1 MIFNK
6 VFFLKFFLYN
16 FLKIQSDLVFVC
28 WGTLKG
34 DNPLSNTNLHF
45 WVMSFE
51 RNFNDIYFWEPMTN
65 KKYIL
70 KNRVVYP
77 DMLKKFFKGQ
87 YNSEED
93 IFNELRK
100 KRKKKIDNL
109 DDEKSIKFIYII
121 KKIFRGEKK

>member
-1 MIFNK
+1 
-6 VFFLKFFLYN
+6 
-16 FLKIQSDLVFVC
+16 
-28 WGTLKG
+28 
-34 DNPLSNTNLHF
+34 
-45 WVMSFE
+45 MSFE

-77 DMLKKFFKGQ
+77 DMLKKFFKGT
-87 YNSEED
+87 YEREED

-109 DDEKSIKFIYII
+109 DDEKSINLKFLKLSIHNY
-121 KKIFRGEKK
+121 FNYF

>member
-1 MIFNK
+1 
-6 VFFLKFFLYN
+6 
-16 FLKIQSDLVFVC
+16 
-28 WGTLKG
+28 
-34 DNPLSNTNLHF
+34 
-45 WVMSFE
+45 
-51 RNFNDIYFWEPMTN
+51 MTN

-109 DDEKSIKFIYII
+109 DDEKSI
-121 KKIFRGEKK
+121 